1 VRAEG
6 RDARH
11 PVVISSRKNRG
22 NRPEGIDML
31 DMVDTVEL
39 IVVAK
44 CMQCGEHESVASQ
57 VSVACEIKRERIEAA
72 WLPA

>member
-1 VRAEG
+1 
-6 RDARH
+6 
-11 PVVISSRKNRG
+11 
-22 NRPEGIDML
+22 ML

-44 CMQCGEHESVASQ
+44 CMQCGGHESVASQ